1 MRSAIWRFF
10 SLCMLASLIAL
21 PSLPSLAAEKV
32 LHSFDMVPRGSNP
45 EAGLISDAA
54 GNLYGTTIAGG
65 GYGVVFELSSSQ
77 NGAWTEKILHT
88 FSGNEYTGPDGAY
101 PQASLISDPAGNLYG
116 TTTEG
121 GIYGGGIVFELSLT
135 SSGSWKETII
145 HAFEGNQSDGSHP
158 VANLTFDKAGNLYG
172 TTESGGNSN
181 ECGGDGYSAPC
192 GTVFELS
199 PFNGQWNETILYSFQ
214 GNSDGCDPVGGLIF
228 DQAGNLYGTT
238 ESSGGD
244 SYDCYEGPGTVFM
257 LSPSSGGQWTE
268 TTIYAFTN
276 PDDDGYPSASLIFDS
291 AGNLYGTAS
300 RTAFELSPGANGSW
314 TESKLI
320 SLGNI
325 SDAALIFDSAG
336 HLYGTTQSG
345 GTSTA
350 CFDGCGTIFELRSG
364 GSNTWTENVL
374 YNFTNGSDGASP
386 RAALLFDSSGNLLTT
401 AAGGGTVGCNNTYLD
416 TPPGCGTVFKL
427 TSSGGTWTANV
438 LYDFPSPTGGND
450 PLSNLISDSAG
461 NLYGTTKYGGPGQCY
476 TYSVACGTVFELS
489 PTSDGGWKTKTIHN
503 FSGPTGD
510 GQNPA
515 GPVTMDQAGNLYGAT
530 LGGVGNNGCT
540 PPDCGTLFELSPM
553 SDGSW
558 KETVLFGFAPDST
571 APLGALAIDRQG
583 SLYGTTQQEDGGHI
597 VQFVRASNG
606 VWQENI
612 LYTFSNGNPG
622 AGLVIDG
629 EGDLYGVFGEDVG
642 YGGIY
647 KLSHKTAAW
656 TLTTLYSFHKYDG
669 NGPAGTLTFDNEGN
683 IYGVT
688 YAGGP
693 YDQGVAYELTPQD
706 GGTWNETVLH
716 VFVGLNG
723 DGGQPVAGL
732 VLDGSGNLYGMTPLG
747 GIDGGGCN
755 GVGCGTAFELSPSG
769 NGQWKELI
777 LHRFTGGRD
786 GGQPEAAFIFGLG
799 GNLYS
804 TTSAGG
810 LANQGTV
817 FEIEP

>member
-1 MRSAIWRFF
+1 MRSAIRKVL
-10 SLCMLASLIAL
+10 SLCVFVSLIAFL
-21 PSLPSLAAEKV
+21 SLPSLAAEKV
-32 LHSFDMVPRGSNP
+32 LHSFIMVPRGSNP
-45 EAGLISDAA
+45 EAALISDAS

-65 GYGVVFELSSSQ
+65 GYGVVFELSPSQ
-77 NGAWTEKILHT
+77 NGGWTEKILHT

-101 PQASLISDPAGNLYG
+101 PQASLIFDPAGNIYG

-135 SSGSWKETII
+135 SSGSWKENII
-145 HAFEGNQSDGSHP
+145 HAFEGYQSDGSYP
-158 VANLTFDKAGNLYG
+158 VANLTIDKAGNLYG
-172 TTESGGNSN
+172 TTVYGGNSDA
-181 ECGGDGYSAPC
+181 CGGDGFSEPC

-199 PFNGQWNETILYSFQ
+199 PSDGQWNETILHSFQ

-228 DQAGNLYGTT
+228 DQAGNLYGTS
-238 ESSGGD
+238 ESSGGEG
-244 SYDCYEGPGTVFM
+244 YACGFGPGTVFE
-257 LSPSSGGQWTE
+257 LSPGSNGEWAE
-268 TTIYAFTN
+268 TIIYAFTN
-276 PDDDGYPSASLIFDS
+276 PDDTGYSSASLIFDS

-300 RTAFELSPGANGSW
+300 GTAFELSPGTNGSW
-314 TESKLI
+314 TESRLI
-320 SLGNI
+320 SLGSF

-336 HLYGTTQSG
+336 DLYGTTQYG

-350 CFDGCGTIFELRSG
+350 CWEGCGTIFELLSG
-364 GSNTWTENVL
+364 GSNSWTENIL

-386 RAALLFDSSGNLLTT
+386 RAALLFDSNGNLLTT
-401 AAGGGTVGCNNTYLD
+401 ATGGGTVGCANPNLV
-416 TPPGCGTVFKL
+416 TPPGCGTVVKL
-427 TSSGGTWTANV
+427 TSSGGTWTANA

-461 NLYGTTKYGGPGQCY
+461 NLYGTTKYGGTGQCY
-476 TYSVACGTVFELS
+476 TGSVACGTVFELS

-530 LGGVGNNGCT
+530 LGGFGNNGCT
-540 PPDCGTLFELSPM
+540 PPDCGTVFELSPM
-553 SDGSW
+553 PDGSW
-558 KETVLFGFAPDST
+558 KETVLYAFGQYAGI
-571 APLGALAIDRQG
+571 PLGALAIDKQG
-583 SLYGTTQQEDGGHI
+583 SLYGTTQQESGGQI
-597 VQFVRASNG
+597 VQFVRGSNG
-606 VWQENI
+606 SWQENV
-612 LYTFSNGNPG
+612 LYTFTNGNPG
-622 AGLVIDG
+622 AGLVIDS
-629 EGDLYGVFGEDVG
+629 EGDLYGVFGEYPD
-642 YGGIY
+642 YGGVY
-647 KLSHKTAAW
+647 KLSHETAAW

-669 NGPAGTLTFDNEGN
+669 DGPTGTLTFDDEGN

-688 YAGGP
+688 YGGGP
-693 YDQGVAYELTPQD
+693 YNQGVAYELTPES

-732 VLDGSGNLYGMTPLG
+732 VLDGSGNLYGNTPLG

-755 GVGCGTAFELSPSG
+755 GVGCGTAFELTPSG
-769 NGQWKELI
+769 NGQWQERI

-786 GGQPEAAFIFGLG
+786 GGQPEAGFIFGLG

-810 LANQGTV
+810 IANQGTV
-817 FEIEP
+817 FEIGP